1 MTRDCSPSTREA
13 EMCSGEWQASKG
25 PSQKRRE
32 TTMGSPWGMTLPTA
46 PPSRLSSDPRCKGYR
61 QLLPVSFT
69 WLSSPKF
76 VLTSHA
82 LYPPAILPPP
92 APYALSYLTWPPPA
106 PYVLS
111 YLTWPCVALCCQ
123 FWDSPKMF
131 SINWG
136 KFSHY
141 FLLPSSPREFLS
153 SPGLFLI
160 SLCVPHC
167 HGSHEKLFL
176 GVTELCAQRF
186 SLWIEQWSSS
196 FCVSWWS

>member
-1 MTRDCSPSTREA
+1 MTWDCSPSTREA

-46 PPSRLSSDPRCKGYR
+46 PPSRLSSDPWCKGYR
-61 QLLPVSFT
+61 QLLPVSFM

-76 VLTSHA
+76 VLASHA
-82 LYPPAILPPP
+82 LYPPAIFPSPCPLCP
-92 APYALSYLTWPPPA
+92 
-106 PYVLS
+106 VLFDMTMCS
-111 YLTWPCVALCCQ
+111 ALCCH
-123 FWDSPKMF
+123 FWDSSKMF

-141 FLLPSSPREFLS
+141 FLLPSSPREFWS

-167 HGSHEKLFL
+167 RGSHEKLFL